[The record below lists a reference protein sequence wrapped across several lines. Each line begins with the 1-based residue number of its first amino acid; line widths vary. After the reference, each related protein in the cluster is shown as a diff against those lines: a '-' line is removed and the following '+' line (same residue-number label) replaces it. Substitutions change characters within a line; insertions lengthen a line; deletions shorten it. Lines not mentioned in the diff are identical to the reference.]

1 MLTIHVW
8 ADIPQAGLW
17 CPKCL
22 RPSGIQV
29 QLYRVSLAGVSVWPP
44 ACWCHDCGIW
54 LL

>member
-8 ADIPQAGLW
+8 ADTPQAGLW

-29 QLYRVSLAGVSVWPP
+29 QLYRVRPGRGLG
-44 ACWCHDCGIW
+44 WCHDCGMW